1 MRLQPWPLL
10 WANHAKQPKYQVLP
24 SFSGAPISMQETQQ
38 FIPMVMDPPAGIWLK
53 SCSMLMFLVWQPHW
67 FSCGPNMFWRSTMSN
82 ATLEAPL
89 VWFQWTTCCFQFHTT
104 KAMMKPQPLCCS
116 PTQSIVKL
124 EKKVAAAD
132 KVHQRLF
139 GLPCVPW
146 CNTNFK
152 LFGFPCL
159 SLYNYQQLKT
169 MFFLQ
174 QKTYYSVVT
183 CWRTNGFLNGF
194 HVSCQI
200 ISQ

>member
-1 MRLQPWPLL
+1 
-10 WANHAKQPKYQVLP
+10 
-24 SFSGAPISMQETQQ
+24 
-38 FIPMVMDPPAGIWLK
+38 MDPPAGIWLK

-169 MFFLQ
+169 FFFYNKKLILVLSHVEEPMDFWMVSMFRAKL
-174 QKTYYSVVT
+174 
-183 CWRTNGFLNGF
+183 FLNRHLF
-194 HVSCQI
+194 YNYDIHFDI
-200 ISQ
+200 DAK